1 MSLAE
6 AGPAP
11 TTHGTMVT
19 SQRPVQLTSLAP
31 PRIGN
36 SFARN
41 RSELRK
47 QVKEISRAKAAK
59 IVIKKGMLLVVVKNL
74 RVGMDLCNQFAPE
87 HLELMVKN
95 PKQWLKK
102 VKAAGAV
109 FVGPWSPEA
118 VGDYVAGPSHVLP
131 TGGSASRFSGLTV
144 EDFRRRMSFI
154 KYTRSDLVGSMKVV
168 EAFGKLEGLDAH
180 TKSAMA
186 RFEEE

>member
-1 MSLAE
+1 VAE
-6 AGPAP
+6 A
-11 TTHGTMVT
+11 V
-19 SQRPVQLTSLAP
+19 
-31 PRIGN
+31 
-36 SFARN
+36 

-47 QVKEISRAKAAK
+47 QVKAISRAKAAK

-154 KYTRSDLVGSMKVV
+154 KYTRADLVGSMKVV